1 MGKSIVV
8 VSAVNFT
15 TGGPFTILKKF
26 LAATNNKENV
36 SFIALVH
43 SAKELKESYP
53 WVNSLSFLR
62 LKGRG

>member
-43 SAKELKESYP
+43 SAK
-53 WVNSLSFLR
+53 
-62 LKGRG
+62 

>member
-26 LAATNNKENV
+26 L
-36 SFIALVH
+36 
-43 SAKELKESYP
+43 
-53 WVNSLSFLR
+53 
-62 LKGRG
+62 